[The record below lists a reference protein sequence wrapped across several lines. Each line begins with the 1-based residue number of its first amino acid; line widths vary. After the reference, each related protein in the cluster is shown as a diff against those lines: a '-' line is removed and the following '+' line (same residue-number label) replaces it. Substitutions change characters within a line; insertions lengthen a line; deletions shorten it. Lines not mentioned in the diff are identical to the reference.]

1 MRRKA
6 TQREGAMQLVCK
18 ADDSIIAHGVVD
30 TLLIVQLELE
40 MIICFD
46 VKINTSNSA
55 SVEGLAR
62 KRRPP
67 FIGDLLAKAH

>member
-1 MRRKA
+1 MR
-6 TQREGAMQLVCK
+6 LVCK

-30 TLLIVQLELE
+30 ASLIVQLELD

-46 VKINTSNSA
+46 VEINTSNSA

-67 FIGDLLAKAH
+67 VIGDLHAKAH